1 MKIGSGSVKSVG
13 RSGDSV
19 GASDCL
25 IHASISCD
33 SLSTEGAKGEK
44 ERCGERE
51 RISSELL
58 ISTLIFFNWQEDMI
72 SMSVIKLKRE
82 RSISLTFSCL
92 LQCKISDPAVLICS
106 AAEST

>member
-44 ERCGERE
+44 ERRGERKRE

-82 RSISLTFSCL
+82 RSICFNFFM
-92 LQCKISDPAVLICS
+92 S
-106 AAEST
+106 ASV

>member
-19 GASDCL
+19 GASDL

-51 RISSELL
+51 RERISSELL
-58 ISTLIFFNWQEDMI
+58 ISTLIFYNWQEDMI

-82 RSISLTFSCL
+82 RSICFNFFM
-92 LQCKISDPAVLICS
+92 S
-106 AAEST
+106 ASV

>member
-44 ERCGERE
+44 ERCGER
-51 RISSELL
+51 ISSELL
-58 ISTLIFFNWQEDMI
+58 ISTLIFFNWQENMI

-82 RSISLTFSCL
+82 RSICFNFFM
-92 LQCKISDPAVLICS
+92 S
-106 AAEST
+106 ASV